1 MLKRPVLSRW
11 FAVVA
16 LVGAVWLFGGA
27 FVQAAVSGSA
37 GASSPDDG
45 AIARCE
51 PLNASGPFGQDLAVD
66 IYIQDVVDLYGA
78 DVQLSFDTGIAQV
91 VDADPNLPGVQIQP
105 LATFLVPG
113 FVIKKEANN
122 SAGTVWYAATQIN
135 PSPPVSGSGP
145 LARITFRAVAPGAFT
160 LAVTSAQL
168 SKAGGIPI
176 PVTTANCS
184 VTFTGGTPATDTPTP
199 TATRTP
205 TSTPTATRTWTPTPT
220 PTATPTGTS
229 SPTATATLSPTP
241 SATPS
246 ATATAT
252 ATTTP
257 SPTPTW
263 TPAVAETGL
272 LQGVVF
278 NDLNRDGV
286 RQPAEPGISAV
297 KVRAT
302 VRMGA
307 NQGQFWETQTLENGS
322 YIIFLPPGAY
332 TARQFNL
339 PFWLSTTP
347 DQAPFTVV
355 AGQMVGIDFG
365 DSEAATVWLPLIL
378 ASR

>member
-11 FAVVA
+11 LAVVA

-37 GASSPDDG
+37 G

-66 IYIQDVVDLYGA
+66 IYIQDVIDLYGA

-105 LATFLVPG
+105 LATFMVPG

-122 SAGTVWYAATQIN
+122 SAGTIWYAATQIN

-145 LARITFRAVAPGAFT
+145 LARITFHPVAPGAFT

-176 PVTTANCS
+176 PVTTVNCS
-184 VTFTGGTPATDTPTP
+184 VTFTGGTPATNTPTP

-205 TSTPTATRTWTPTPT
+205 TSTPTATRTWTSTPT
-220 PTATPTGTS
+220 PTVTPTGTP

-272 LQGVVF
+272 LRGVVF

-286 RQPAEPGISAV
+286 RQPAEPGIPAV
-297 KVRAT
+297 SVRAT

-347 DQAPFTVV
+347 DQAPFAVV

-365 DSEAATVWLPLIL
+365 DSEAATVWLPLML